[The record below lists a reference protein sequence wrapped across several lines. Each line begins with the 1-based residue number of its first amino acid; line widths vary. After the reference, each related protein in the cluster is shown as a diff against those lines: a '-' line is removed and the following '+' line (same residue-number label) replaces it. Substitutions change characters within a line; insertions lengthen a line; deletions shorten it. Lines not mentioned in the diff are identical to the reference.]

1 MDRTTSFVVNNFK
14 TLCAIFAF
22 ICGFY
27 IQHEANV
34 AEIERLKQ
42 ENKEINQRLDAQYA
56 RLDNMKLDKAVFEAT
71 MQKFSNMSQ
80 DIRQIREGLEDL
92 MKNQHKK

>member
-1 MDRTTSFVVNNFK
+1 MDKTTSFVVNNFK
-14 TLCAIFAF
+14 TICAIAAF
-22 ICGFY
+22 MVGFY

-34 AEIERLKQ
+34 TEIERLKQ

-71 MQKFSNMSQ
+71 MQQFSNMSA

-92 MKNQHKK
+92 MKNNHKK